1 MFPVV
6 WLASR
11 IVFRSG
17 LVATEEGVVAD
28 MAGVSLSPPA
38 SKKVKTN
45 EYHRLYT
52 ARRVQPRQALL
63 SPACVTTQHKKAVD
77 CFKIRILEVKWSF

>member
-1 MFPVV
+1 M
-6 WLASR
+6 
-11 IVFRSG
+11 
-17 LVATEEGVVAD
+17 VATEEGVVAD

-52 ARRVQPRQALL
+52 ALRVQPRQ
-63 SPACVTTQHKKAVD
+63 VGMTFTGGFNHTTQKGVD
-77 CFKIRILEVKWSF
+77 CFKIHILEVQWSF